1 MPIFLDEQMSLGKF
15 CEAIVGVHPPF
26 FMKKRIGKKW
36 GIGRILLKRSAL
48 IKAFVTFFQYIAINF
63 FIYKF

>member
-1 MPIFLDEQMSLGKF
+1 MPIFLDEQMSYGKF
-15 CEAIVGVHPPF
+15 CEAIGKPTIF
-26 FMKKRIGKKW
+26 YEKMNWKKR
-36 GIGRILLKRSAL
+36 GIGRVLLKGSAL

>member
-1 MPIFLDEQMSLGKF
+1 MPIFLDEQMSYGEF
-15 CEAIVGVHPPF
+15 CEAIGKPTIF
-26 FMKKRIGKKW
+26 YEKMNWKKR
-36 GIGRILLKRSAL
+36 GIGRVLLKRSAL

>member
-1 MPIFLDEQMSLGKF
+1 MPIFLDEQMNW
-15 CEAIVGVHPPF
+15 E
-26 FMKKRIGKKW
+26 KR
-36 GIGRILLKRSAL
+36 GIGYVLLKRSAL

>member
-1 MPIFLDEQMSLGKF
+1 MPIFLDEQMSYGKIF
-15 CEAIVGVHPPF
+15 EAIGIPTIF
-26 FMKKRIGKKW
+26 YEKMNWKKR
-36 GIGRILLKRSAL
+36 GIGRVLLKRSAL

>member
-1 MPIFLDEQMSLGKF
+1 MSQGKF
-15 CEAIVGVHPPF
+15 SEARVRVHTRF
-26 FMKKRIGKKW
+26 FMEKLNWKKR

>member
-1 MPIFLDEQMSLGKF
+1 MPIFLDEQLSQGKF
-15 CEAIVGVHPPF
+15 SEAIMSIQTRF
-26 FMKKRIGKKW
+26 FMKKLIGKKR

>member
-1 MPIFLDEQMSLGKF
+1 MSQGKF
-15 CEAIVGVHPPF
+15 SEVRVRVHTRF
-26 FMKKRIGKKW
+26 FMEKLNLRKG
-36 GIGRILLKRSAL
+36 GVGRVLLKRSAL

>member
-1 MPIFLDEQMSLGKF
+1 MPIFLDKQMSQGKF
-15 CEAIVGVHPPF
+15 SGATIGVNTRF
-26 FMKKRIGKKW
+26 FMKKLIGKKR

-48 IKAFVTFFQYIAINF
+48 IKAFVIFFQYIAINF

>member
-1 MPIFLDEQMSLGKF
+1 MSQGKF
-15 CEAIVGVHPPF
+15 SEAIVGVNTRF
-26 FMKKRIGKKW
+26 FYEKMNWEKR
-36 GIGRILLKRSAL
+36 GIGRVLLKRSAL